1 MSTQAIAI
9 NEVFLGW
16 GGGYFSQ
23 PIFFYTE
30 GKRHIF
36 CLETFHFL
44 NVLIAQQEGIAVFLQ
59 CLLCDEMIFRNLSV
73 SSECISMQWTI
84 CERWLS
90 PHQGFL
96 SLIMR

>member
-1 MSTQAIAI
+1 MFICLFCH
-9 NEVFLGW
+9 FLG
-16 GGGYFSQ
+16 GGGD
-23 PIFFYTE
+23 IFHNTD
-30 GKRHIF
+30 GKRHLF

-44 NVLIAQQEGIAVFLQ
+44 NVLIAEQEGIAVFLQ

-73 SSECISMQWTI
+73 SSECISMQWKI